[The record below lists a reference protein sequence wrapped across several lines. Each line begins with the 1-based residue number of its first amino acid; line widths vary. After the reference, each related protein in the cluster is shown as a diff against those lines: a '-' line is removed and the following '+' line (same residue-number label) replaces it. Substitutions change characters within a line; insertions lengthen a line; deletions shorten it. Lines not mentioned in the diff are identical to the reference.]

1 MKNENMAAL
10 YREWNGESK
19 PSNELM
25 KLISNNPFKLV
36 DIVVSN
42 YKAFS
47 DRVSVK
53 FEKNLKPILF
63 VGVNAS
69 GKTTIAESIAK
80 SLSKINSAIHNK
92 NNDSGD
98 IIDEKNINK
107 KNGEYQSAL
116 IGLNLG
122 CENNKLTEVILAKS
136 PAGSP
141 KNVSSKL
148 IEAKK
153 LGVMYS
159 YMLAEKDLDLPLY
172 LFYGVDR
179 SLLKS
184 RDKFERLEIY
194 FNMDRLSA
202 IPQKLT
208 NKLNFDDFLL
218 WFKYLDDN
226 KNQDIANVFE
236 VIKEELGNLDEKANK
251 LEKYSDENIL
261 EGINIA
267 SELLKKMNLIKT
279 FYSKF
284 DSNKEDT
291 ENNTDKKKQLERVK
305 KIIIDF
311 IPNIKDIKVD
321 RSQPYPFIA
330 EKIDGSKFL
339 LSELS
344 QGEKSIISLVG
355 DLARRMLIL
364 NPHRNNPLETPAIV
378 IIDELELHLHPQ
390 WQKEIICKLEKNF
403 PKTKFILTTHT
414 PTVVSSI
421 INQNIYLISDNKI
434 IQFKDQG
441 TYGAEYSRIYKDLYN
456 IELRPDNE
464 ITKMLDRYLEL
475 IDKNEYNSEEAVFL
489 RTKLDKNF
497 KNNEP
502 ALEEATLIIENKEW
516 EKSLY
521 EKSE

>member
-1 MKNENMAAL
+1 MKNENIAAL

-98 IIDEKNINK
+98 TIDEKNINK

-122 CENNKLTEVILAKS
+122 YENDKLTAVILAKS
-136 PAGSP
+136 PTGSP
-141 KNVSSKL
+141 KNVSSTL

-194 FNMDRLSA
+194 FNTDRLSA

-226 KNQDIANVFE
+226 KNQDIANIFE
-236 VIKEELGNLDEKANK
+236 VIKEELGNLDEKTNK

-261 EGINIA
+261 EGRNIA
-267 SELLKKMNLIKT
+267 S
-279 FYSKF
+279 
-284 DSNKEDT
+284 
-291 ENNTDKKKQLERVK
+291 
-305 KIIIDF
+305 
-311 IPNIKDIKVD
+311 
-321 RSQPYPFIA
+321 
-330 EKIDGSKFL
+330 
-339 LSELS
+339 
-344 QGEKSIISLVG
+344 
-355 DLARRMLIL
+355 
-364 NPHRNNPLETPAIV
+364 
-378 IIDELELHLHPQ
+378 
-390 WQKEIICKLEKNF
+390 
-403 PKTKFILTTHT
+403 
-414 PTVVSSI
+414 
-421 INQNIYLISDNKI
+421 
-434 IQFKDQG
+434 
-441 TYGAEYSRIYKDLYN
+441 
-456 IELRPDNE
+456 
-464 ITKMLDRYLEL
+464 
-475 IDKNEYNSEEAVFL
+475 
-489 RTKLDKNF
+489 
-497 KNNEP
+497 
-502 ALEEATLIIENKEW
+502 
-516 EKSLY
+516 
-521 EKSE
+521 

>member
-1 MKNENMAAL
+1 MKNENIVA
-10 YREWNGESK
+10 YREWDGESK
-19 PSNELM
+19 PSTELM
-25 KLISNNPFKLV
+25 KFISDNPFELIEV
-36 DIVVSN
+36 VVSN

-53 FEKNLKPILF
+53 FESNLSSIVF

-80 SLSKINSAIHNK
+80 SLSKINSAIYNR

-98 IIDEKNINK
+98 MIDENNINK

-116 IGLNLG
+116 IELNLG
-122 CENNKLTEVILAKS
+122 YKNDKLTKVILAKS
-136 PAGSP
+136 PVGAP
-141 KNVSSKL
+141 KNVNSTL

-159 YMLAEKDLDLPLY
+159 YMLTEKDLDLPLY

-179 SLLKS
+179 SSLKS
-184 RDKFERLEIY
+184 RDKFEKLEIY
-194 FNMDRLSA
+194 YNVDRLSA

-208 NKLNFDDFLL
+208 TKLNFDDFLL

-226 KNQDIANVFE
+226 NNQDIVNIFE
-236 VIKEELGNLDEKANK
+236 VIKDELNDLDGKANE
-251 LEKYSDENIL
+251 LEKYNDKNML

-267 SELLKKMNLIKT
+267 SELLRKMNIINTL
-279 FYSKF
+279 YSKL
-284 DSNKEDT
+284 
-291 ENNTDKKKQLERVK
+291 ENNKVYSENSTEKGKQLEKVK
-305 KIIIDF
+305 ETIIDF

-321 RSQPYPFIA
+321 RNQPYPFIA
-330 EKIDGSKFL
+330 EKRDGSKFL

-364 NPHRNNPLETPAIV
+364 NPHKNNPLETPAIV
-378 IIDELELHLHPQ
+378 IIDELELHLHPH
-390 WQKEIICKLEKNF
+390 WQEEVIYKLEKNF

-414 PTVVSSI
+414 PTIVSSI
-421 INQNIYLISDNKI
+421 INDNLYLISDNKI
-434 IQFKDQG
+434 IQIKHQG
-441 TYGAEYSRIYKDLYN
+441 TYGAEYSRIYADLYN
-456 IELRPDNE
+456 ISSRPNNS
-464 ITKMLDRYLEL
+464 ITKKLYRYLDM
-475 IDKNEYNSEEAVFL
+475 IDRDEYDSEEAIIL
-489 RTKLDKNF
+489 RKELDKHF

-502 ALEEATLIIENKEW
+502 ALDEATLIIENKKW

-521 EKSE
+521 EKSK